1 MKLRW
6 TEGLLFLG
14 IGVGIASIWG
24 TYEYSK
30 NSEEDKDKI
39 DDDVVNAGREVINT
53 GRALLTEARD
63 SEIIEISPLTSNI
76 DRNFESVQPV
86 TKRS

>member
-1 MKLRW
+1 MKIRL
-6 TEGLLFLG
+6 TEGVLLLG
-14 IGVGIASIWG
+14 IAGGAAAIWSLFD
-24 TYEYSK
+24 YWPK
-30 NSEEDKDKI
+30 SEEDKDKI

-63 SEIIEISPLTSNI
+63 SEIIEVSPLTSNT
-76 DRNFESVQPV
+76 DRNLESVQSV